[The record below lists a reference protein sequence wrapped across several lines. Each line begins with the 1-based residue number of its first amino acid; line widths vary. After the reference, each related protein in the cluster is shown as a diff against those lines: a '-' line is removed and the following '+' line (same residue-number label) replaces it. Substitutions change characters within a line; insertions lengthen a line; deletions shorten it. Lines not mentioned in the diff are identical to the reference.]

1 MSDDTWGFA
10 PPPFNPEASLVQLKR
25 ALRDLG
31 LTERSGGF
39 ELKGLR
45 ALEWTLAPDA
55 ISIRLARKL
64 RRSPE
69 WDLRSLRSGADQ
81 RKLLDDIKLRLARW
95 ADED

>member
-1 MSDDTWGFA
+1 MTDESWGFA
-10 PPPFNPEASLVQLKR
+10 PPPFNAEASLVQLKR
-25 ALRDLG
+25 ALRELG

-39 ELKGLR
+39 ESNGLR
-45 ALEWTLAPDA
+45 ALEFELQPGA
-55 ISIRLARKL
+55 IAIRLARKL

-69 WDLRSLRSGADQ
+69 WDLRTLRSGADQ

>member
-1 MSDDTWGFA
+1 MTDESWGFA
-10 PPPFNPEASLVQLKR
+10 PPLFNAETSLVQLKR

-45 ALEWTLAPDA
+45 ALEFELQPGA
-55 ISIRLARKL
+55 IAIRLARKL

-69 WDLRSLRSGADQ
+69 WDLRALRSGADQ